1 MGEGTYGQ
9 VIKAKCK
16 KTGEIYAIKLIK
28 NIFKCVYQARLTYR
42 EIFILRKLSEVE
54 ENIFTTKLVD
64 LIYPMQFR
72 PQSSAGT
79 ETDEVRPG
87 QSASSSGMPNIPGIM
102 KITFVFIVMEY
113 VQTDFRK
120 LLNSTP
126 KTMLKED
133 HIITILYNQLC
144 ALNFLHTANIV
155 HRDLKP
161 GNFLIDSTCNVKV
174 CDFGL
179 ARVLPPGP
187 SVEKDLKKL

>member
-1 MGEGTYGQ
+1 LGEGTYGQ

-79 ETDEVRPG
+79 ETDEVRPEK
-87 QSASSSGMPNIPGIM
+87 SASSSGMPNIPGIM